1 MLQKYKITRERF
13 DVVHKDISDGSE
25 PALRFYILVAV
36 STLIACFGLIAN
48 STAVVIGA
56 MLVAPLMTPIFGI
69 SLGLVRGEPDFLG
82 RAARA
87 EIIGVVAA
95 VSMGFILGS
104 LLGDIEPTPEMLS
117 RTHPNLFDLLVA
129 VLAGFAGDFA
139 LVHEKISPALPGVA
153 IATAIVPPLANSGLC
168 LALGEVQGGIGS
180 FLLFFANFLSILVVA
195 SGTFIFSGMA
205 THYGAKLEHR
215 DYVRRFTLP
224 IVAFVL
230 IGAFLLHSLL
240 QMYEE
245 RRITK
250 NIKYT
255 LTEATT
261 KIPATYLIR
270 VRHYRKADT
279 VHVLASM
286 HTPRFL
292 STNQVS
298 TIQDKLSER
307 IGSPTELLVHCII
320 SNNVS
325 ATGALNTPVVPK
337 LDGTFVK
344 SSENEALNEIAAIEQ
359 IIREHFAS
367 DRSLELFR
375 VEPMLFEQRKI
386 MLAHVF
392 GFREVTPEEV
402 GILQTRIREAT
413 GEGTVELVFSNLKK
427 TLIYEQGTI
436 RYGWIRG
443 IKGTPENLQRLQ
455 KVRADLESA
464 FVRDDAYDLVN
475 INATLLDDKLHF
487 LLEIAGPE
495 VYPIQKVES
504 LESPLGKKYSE
515 PIKIYAWSRIEVVN
529 GSEGPISLTEFHR
542 SFSERQKGNFPE
554 EVPIIYLNHPA
565 GSG

>member
-1 MLQKYKITRERF
+1 MLKNFETTRERF
-13 DVVHKDISDGSE
+13 VVVHKEISDGSE
-25 PALRFYILVAV
+25 PAWRFYLLVAI
-36 STLIACFGLIAN
+36 STLIACFGLIGN

-69 SLGLVRGEPDFLG
+69 SLALVRGEPDLLG

-95 VSMGFILGS
+95 VSMGVVLGS

-117 RTHPNLFDLLVA
+117 RTRPNLFDLLVA
-129 VLAGFAGDFA
+129 VLAGFAGAFA
-139 LVHEKISPALPGVA
+139 LVNEKISPALPGVA

-195 SGTFIFSGMA
+195 SGTFILSGMA
-205 THYGAKLEHR
+205 KHYGAQAEHR

-230 IGAFLLHSLL
+230 IGTFLAHSLV

-245 RRITK
+245 RRLTK
-250 NIKYT
+250 TIKVT
-255 LTEATT
+255 LREATSQ
-261 KIPATYLIR
+261 IPATYLRR
-270 VRHYRKADT
+270 VYHYREEDT
-279 VHVLASM
+279 VHVLANV
-286 HTPRFL
+286 HTPKFL
-292 STNQVS
+292 TPTQVS
-298 TIQDKLSER
+298 SIQNQLSER
-307 IGSPTELLVHCII
+307 IGSPAQLTVHCVI
-320 SNNVS
+320 SNNIS
-325 ATGALNTPVVPK
+325 ATGALNNAVIPK
-337 LDGTFVK
+337 LDGTYVR
-344 SSENEALNEIAAIEQ
+344 SSENDALQDIATTEQ

-367 DRSLELFR
+367 DRSLELIR
-375 VEPMLFEQRKI
+375 VEPMLFKQRKI
-386 MLAHVF
+386 MMAHVF

-495 VYPIQKVES
+495 VYPIQKVEA
-504 LESPLGKKYSE
+504 LESQLGKKYSE

-554 EVPIIYLNHPA
+554 ELPIILEA
-565 GSG
+565 SSR

>member
-1 MLQKYKITRERF
+1 MIKKFEISRERF
-13 DVVHKDISDGSE
+13 VAVHKDISDGSE

-69 SLGLVRGEPDFLG
+69 SLALVRGESDLLG
-82 RAARA
+82 RASRA

-95 VSMGFILGS
+95 VSMGFVLGS
-104 LLGDIEPTPEMLS
+104 LLGEIEPTPEMLS
-117 RTHPNLFDLLVA
+117 RTRPNLFDLLVA
-129 VLAGFAGDFA
+129 VLAGFAGAFA
-139 LVHEKISPALPGVA
+139 LVNEKISPALPGVA

-195 SGTFIFSGMA
+195 SGTFILSGMA
-205 THYGAKLEHR
+205 KHYGAQAEHR
-215 DYVRRFTLP
+215 DYIRRFTLP
-224 IVAFVL
+224 IVAFIL
-230 IGAFLLHSLL
+230 IGTFLVHSLL

-250 NIKYT
+250 TIKHT
-255 LTEATT
+255 LTEATSH
-261 KIPATYLIR
+261 IPATYLIR
-270 VRHYRKADT
+270 VRHYRQADT
-279 VHVLASM
+279 VHVMASL
-286 HTPRFL
+286 HTPKFL
-292 STNQVS
+292 TPTQVS
-298 TIQDKLSER
+298 NIQNQLSER
-307 IGSPTELLVHCII
+307 IGMPAELLTHCII

-325 ATGALNTPVVPK
+325 ATGSLNTAVIPK

-344 SSENEALNEIAAIEQ
+344 SSENDALNDIAATEQ

-367 DRSLELFR
+367 DRSLDLIR
-375 VEPMLFEQRKI
+375 VEPMLFKQRKI
-386 MLAHVF
+386 MMAHVF

-464 FVRDDAYDLVN
+464 FARDDAYDLVN

-495 VYPIQKVES
+495 VYPSQKVEA
-504 LESPLGKKYSE
+504 LESQLGKKYSE

-554 EVPIIYLNHPA
+554 ELPIILEP
-565 GSG
+565 SSR